1 LELNSNLELCVVGIR
16 AGILRRREARGR
28 QESCAAGGILAIF
41 LATIAPR
48 RLDGL
53 HPIGVTVS
61 QTSAATVEAAEVTPE
76 FVRSRVAKLRVVEVL
91 DHGEVLGGFLSRE
104 ELEHYRTLVSREIE
118 VFKAGEFP
126 DDVVAALE
134 ESHGKYGQ
142 GVG

>member
-1 LELNSNLELCVVGIR
+1 
-16 AGILRRREARGR
+16 
-28 QESCAAGGILAIF
+28 
-41 LATIAPR
+41 
-48 RLDGL
+48 
-53 HPIGVTVS
+53 VS

-76 FVRSRVAKLRVVEVL
+76 FVRSRVGKLRVVEVL